1 MEAQPKIVAK
11 SAAELKDGD
20 HVFVRRFKWQRKT
33 ANADGTVRYRYSHHG
48 IYDAVNK
55 KVIQFG
61 RPSKERPQKRDVT
74 PLFLPG
80 GVRRRAREV
89 VMKGLGGFS
98 SLFSSQII
106 HHDLGTFMQ
115 YRDKKVLVYSYLGET
130 PNQEHPAEDPYGI
143 DGISPDYERNK
154 SVELRGQDA
163 PRSHAADIA
172 RWLLKNQP
180 HLFSSYHI
188 FKSNCEHFATL
199 CKTCR
204 IDTMEE
210 LVEICKTESVNGIMK
225 MNDWTKYS
233 LCRSLQSERYM
244 RGARGLRSVT
254 GNDKWITDAGDE
266 AAKAATSDEQAV
278 AEFTACRDDEEAAL
292 IRRCEAEDC
301 EIEECGLEDE
311 DDS

>member
-172 RWLLKNQP
+172 RWFCKNKP
-180 HLFSSYHI
+180 HI
-188 FKSNCEHFATL
+188 FSRYNVFTSNCEHFATL
-199 CKTCR
+199 CKTFRLDLDQLEVICR
-204 IDTMEE
+204 E
-210 LVEICKTESVNGIMK
+210 KSVNGKTEMK
-225 MNDWTKYS
+225 DWANYS
-233 LCRSLQSERYM
+233 LCRSLQAERFLN
-244 RGARGLRSVT
+244 GARGWLDQQASAVVT
-254 GNDKWITDAGDE
+254 ASAGG
-266 AAKAATSDEQAV
+266 EQAS
-278 AEFTACRDDEEAAL
+278 AEDTTSADDELAAL
-292 IRRCEAEDC
+292 IPWFENNNC
-301 EIEECGLEDE
+301 EIELRSD
-311 DDS
+311 